1 MSIYDENDMDR
12 KDNGRPDATNA
23 PPDGK
28 DNIEVT
34 SSVDIDTT
42 EEVRQDNDVD
52 ASIVDGDLV
61 EKSKLEKALVRTI
74 DWRLCTIAGI
84 LCSLNLLD
92 SGIISSASVTTIFED
107 LGLGVGHRYSDSI
120 LVYTVASVF
129 FQLPATIMVRMAGPR
144 IWFSFITVS
153 FGIITMVSKY
163 FS

>member
-1 MSIYDENDMDR
+1 MSLYDENDVDR
-12 KDNGRPDATNA
+12 KDNGRADAKSAT
-23 PPDGK
+23 PGGK
-28 DNIEVT
+28 DDVDAT

-42 EEVRQDNDVD
+42 DEARRDNDVD
-52 ASIVDGDLV
+52 DRIVGGDFG

-120 LVYTVASVF
+120 LVYTVASVV

-144 IWFSFITVS
+144 IWFSFITIS
-153 FGIITMVSKY
+153 FGIITMVS
-163 FS
+163 